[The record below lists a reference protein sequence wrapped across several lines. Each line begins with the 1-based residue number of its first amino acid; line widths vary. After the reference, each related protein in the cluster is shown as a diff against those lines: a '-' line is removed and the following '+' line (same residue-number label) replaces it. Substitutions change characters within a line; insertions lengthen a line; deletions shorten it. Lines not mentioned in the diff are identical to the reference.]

1 LLLSQDLKKV
11 QPWNQAAA
19 RCVWKKEQETDAGG
33 WQVDAWRAGTIQ
45 VHSAAS
51 SFRPHSSFVRQK
63 VAALSS
69 LREASVAPS
78 RKSKRFWIW
87 LAAAVVVVVALLGIG
102 AARLTRGSGI
112 DLNKLAKVT
121 RADVARSVVATGK
134 IQPITK
140 VEVKSKA
147 SGIVE
152 KLYVDINNQV
162 HKGQQLA
169 QLDQQEIVA
178 QVEAQR
184 AQLAAAEANVSTYQA
199 NIEQDKVNAAAPDL
213 PMYKATLDRNL
224 EMQKLGIVSRQALD
238 DANKDYLAALTRR
251 DSAKAQIGVDAARL
265 KQARAQV
272 LQAQASLKQL
282 EEQLSYTTIVAPMD
296 GVILSRDV
304 EIGDAVSSILVLGS
318 TATLVMTEGDI
329 NQVYVQGKVD
339 EADIA
344 HVYMSQPARI
354 KVESFRDRVFNGK
367 VTKIAPLGVEKDNV
381 TTFEVRV
388 SIDNPGGELKA
399 NMTANAE
406 IILDEHKGVLTV
418 PESAVIYDSQKKA
431 TVEVPD
437 KKQKEGKRKVPVTV
451 GLSNGSVTEIL
462 SGLKEGDSVVLQQ

>member
-1 LLLSQDLKKV
+1 M
-11 QPWNQAAA
+11 AA
-19 RCVWKKEQETDAGG
+19 
-33 WQVDAWRAGTIQ
+33 
-45 VHSAAS
+45 
-51 SFRPHSSFVRQK
+51 
-63 VAALSS
+63 
-69 LREASVAPS
+69 S

-87 LAAAVVVVVALLGIG
+87 LGSGIAVVVVLLGLGLAHLAHG
-102 AARLTRGSGI
+102 AAI
-112 DLNKLAKVT
+112 DPNKLAKVT
-121 RADVARSVVATGK
+121 RGDVARSVVATGK

-152 KLYVDINNQV
+152 KLFVDINNIV
-162 HKGQQLA
+162 HKGQPLA
-169 QLDQQEIVA
+169 QLDQVEIAA
-178 QVEAQR
+178 QVDAQR
-184 AQLAAAEANVSTYQA
+184 AQLAAAEANVASCQA
-199 NIEQDKVNAAAPDL
+199 NVEQDKVNAAAPDL
-213 PMYKATLDRNL
+213 PMYKATLDRNM
-224 EMQKLGIVSRQALD
+224 EMQKLGVVSRQALD
-238 DANKDYLAALTRR
+238 DTNRDYLAALTRR
-251 DSAKAQIGVDAARL
+251 DSSKAQIGVDAAKL

-272 LQAQASLKQL
+272 LQAEAGLKQL
-282 EEQLSYTTIVAPMD
+282 EEQLGYTTIVAPMD

-329 NQVYVQGKVD
+329 NEVYVQGKVD

-344 HVYMSQPARI
+344 HVYLGQPARI

-388 SIDNPGGELKA
+388 SISNPGGELKA

-406 IILDEHKGVLTV
+406 ILFEEHKGVLTV
-418 PESAVIYDSQKKA
+418 PENAVIYDNQKNSF
-431 TVEVPD
+431 VEIPD
-437 KKQKEGKRKVPVTV
+437 KSQKEGKRKVGVKV

>member
-1 LLLSQDLKKV
+1 M
-11 QPWNQAAA
+11 N
-19 RCVWKKEQETDAGG
+19 G
-33 WQVDAWRAGTIQ
+33 
-45 VHSAAS
+45 
-51 SFRPHSSFVRQK
+51 
-63 VAALSS
+63 
-69 LREASVAPS
+69 S

-87 LAAAVVVVVALLGIG
+87 LGAGIALVVLVLGVL
-102 AARLTRGSGI
+102 LTRLASGTSI
-112 DLNKLAKVT
+112 DPNKLAKVT
-121 RADVARSVVATGK
+121 RGDVARSVVATGK

-152 KLYVDINNQV
+152 KLYVDINNIV

-178 QVEAQR
+178 QVAAQR
-184 AQLAAAEANVSTYQA
+184 AQLAAAEANVSTYEA

-224 EMQKLGIVSRQALD
+224 EMQKEGIVSRQALD

-251 DSAKAQIGVDAARL
+251 DSAKAQIGVDNAKL

-272 LQAQASLKQL
+272 MQSKASLNQF
-282 EEQLSYTTIVAPMD
+282 EEQLGYTTIVAPMD

-318 TATLVMTEGDI
+318 TATLVMTEGDV
-329 NQVYVQGKVD
+329 NEVYVQGKVD
-339 EADIA
+339 ESDIA
-344 HVYMSQPARI
+344 HVYMAQPARI
-354 KVESFRDRVFNGK
+354 KVESFRDRVFEGK

-388 SIDNPGGELKA
+388 SINNPGGELKA

-406 IILDEHKGVLTV
+406 ILLDEHKHVLTV
-418 PESAVIYDSQKKA
+418 PENAVIYDNQKNA
-431 TVEVPD
+431 SVEIPD
-437 KKQKEGKRKVPVTV
+437 KTQKEGKRKAPVKV
-451 GLSNGSVTEIL
+451 GLSNGAVTEIL
-462 SGLKEGDSVVLQQ
+462 SGLKEGDTVVLQQ